1 MGAKTI
7 AVLTS
12 GGDAP
17 GMNAAVRAVVRSG
30 LSFGMK
36 VYGVMRGYNGLLNGD
51 LKEMNM
57 RSVSDIMQHGGTALF
72 TARSPEFN
80 TPEGVQKAANMC
92 REKGIDGVVVI
103 GGDGSF
109 RGARDLTGAG
119 IPCIGV
125 PGTIDNDIACTDYTI
140 GYDTAL
146 NTAMEMIDRIRD
158 TTESHDRCSVVEV
171 MGRRCGDIALNTGV
185 AVGALTTLVPE
196 IPYDF
201 QKDVLDRIRLAQSTG
216 KRHYIIVVAEGVGHT
231 QELAERI
238 QKETG
243 IESRA
248 TILGHVQRGGAPTL
262 RDRVVASRMG
272 YHAVELL
279 QNGLGNRVVAMKG
292 EQIVDFDII
301 EKSNLGRQF
310 LYKEEDV
317 GALKTQIAHQE
328 VSKMNSDIEVETHNL
343 RITCV
348 NDLLPLL
355 DNVDIVICV
364 IDEPQYDI
372 QRIVNKAVVTKNI
385 PCVFGASQ
393 VSRGRV
399 YSVVPHQTGCFD
411 CLNIHYTKIDSL
423 FLEQFRGIRTVTKKI
438 PTIAYGPAMFQLTSA
453 IVDEAVRLI
462 TKYAEPM
469 SLNRQYEINYENGA
483 SFTHK
488 PWGHYPDECPTCG
501 NGKEENW
508 EIFSQY
514 GEIKL

>member
-1 MGAKTI
+1 MKSHCPRIKEIYPIYKLHDNLFRVGSQIGITTEISDEDDKMWSLVNILDGRTI
-7 AVLTS
+7 N
-12 GGDAP
+12 D
-17 GMNAAVRAVVRSG
+17 VV
-30 LSFGMK
+30 
-36 VYGVMRGYNGLLNGD
+36 
-51 LKEMNM
+51 
-57 RSVSDIMQHGGTALF
+57 DIMLTKYPDLTEQDIIGAIELLDK
-72 TARSPEFN
+72 
-80 TPEGVQKAANMC
+80 EGVIEEGATINCIKERYHSNIYYFS
-92 REKGIDGVVVI
+92 RYLNSFKDSID
-103 GGDGSF
+103 
-109 RGARDLTGAG
+109 
-119 IPCIGV
+119 
-125 PGTIDNDIACTDYTI
+125 
-140 GYDTAL
+140 
-146 NTAMEMIDRIRD
+146 
-158 TTESHDRCSVVEV
+158 
-171 MGRRCGDIALNTGV
+171 
-185 AVGALTTLVPE
+185 
-196 IPYDF
+196 
-201 QKDVLDRIRLAQSTG
+201 
-216 KRHYIIVVAEGVGHT
+216 
-231 QELAERI
+231 I
-238 QKETG
+238 QKRLNET
-243 IESRA
+243 
-248 TILGHVQRGGAPTL
+248 T
-262 RDRVVASRMG
+262 
-272 YHAVELL
+272 
-279 QNGLGNRVVAMKG
+279 
-292 EQIVDFDII
+292 
-301 EKSNLGRQF
+301 
-310 LYKEEDV
+310 
-317 GALKTQIAHQE
+317 
-328 VSKMNSDIEVETHNL
+328 
-343 RITCV
+343 ITCV

-488 PWGHYPDECPTCG
+488 PWGHYLDECPTCG